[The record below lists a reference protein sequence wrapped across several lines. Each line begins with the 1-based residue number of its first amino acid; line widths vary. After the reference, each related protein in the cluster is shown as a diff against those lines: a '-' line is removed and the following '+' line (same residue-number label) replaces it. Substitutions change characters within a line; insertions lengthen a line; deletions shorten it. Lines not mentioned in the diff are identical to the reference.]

1 MTPISKQAKRYQ
13 RFAERRRNAHQMF
26 VDKIRLRHILL
37 CLFMTFIVGVVVVAT
52 VYKSAI
58 SIESQIMTVVFSVI
72 AFVLSSGLSFVRF
85 TKMAQRHKPV
95 VEAYEANRLNL
106 DILSKVN
113 LETAGTQEAL
123 ARLKK
128 IAVELKKIGQTAP
141 SVPDSIWNSIKT
153 T

>member
-1 MTPISKQAKRYQ
+1 MTTISKQAKRYQ

-37 CLFMTFIVGVVVVAT
+37 CLFMAFIAGVVVVAT
-52 VYKSAI
+52 IYKSAT
-58 SIESQIMTVVFSVI
+58 SIELLMTVVFSVI
-72 AFVLSSGLSFVRF
+72 AIVLSFFLSFVRF
-85 TKMAQRHKPV
+85 HEIAQRHKPV

-128 IAVELKKIGQTAP
+128 IAMELKKIGQAAP
-141 SVPDSIWNSIKT
+141 CVPNSIWNSIKT